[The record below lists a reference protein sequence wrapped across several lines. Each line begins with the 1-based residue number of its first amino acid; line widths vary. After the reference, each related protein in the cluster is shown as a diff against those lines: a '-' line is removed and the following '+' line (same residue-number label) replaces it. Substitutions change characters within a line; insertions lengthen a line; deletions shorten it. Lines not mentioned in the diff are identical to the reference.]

1 MRFSSSRFDVA
12 DLRQRETT
20 LAALERPAADFQRA
34 EFRCEIAQLRIGHTL
49 IVKHQDRVAVDG
61 IPDRTQIAGIHR
73 LAEIDTVNLGGE
85 RWT

>member
-1 MRFSSSRFDVA
+1 MSPICGSARRRLPPWSAPRPISSGPNS
-12 DLRQRETT
+12 
-20 LAALERPAADFQRA
+20 
-34 EFRCEIAQLRIGHTL
+34 CSEIAQLRIGQAL

-61 IPDRTQIAGIHR
+61 IPDRTHTAGIHR